1 MVDFI
6 GILKKKIDAQNNIT
20 PQLRERIY
28 KQAFEILEHKFLEI
42 KMPKKVA
49 DAQRQALQSAIVAI
63 EEEYLTAEKEL
74 LSSVMGWDLTGKDNN
89 NENVQKSILSQSG
102 DTAAVV
108 TEEKK
113 QQPPVSR
120 RKSKK
125 TPDNLSIE
133 SKMSN
138 TEPTDMNTSLAPCS
152 SKVHSNIK
160 KNTRK
165 NVALQTDTSHVVSH
179 IFAQALRRANRS
191 IVKKRILIGIVIF
204 IVFLILLIGA
214 FFVGEYMFTSYNNQI
229 QEVNIQASNGLQKE
243 GQANQKLTQRLLE
256 DGSEVD
262 AGSIE
267 RTDKKTEF
275 LSEEETSTVVTGNSK
290 TIEHPGEAIFYKT
303 HADHDSEKVVM
314 GNVWWSLI
322 KEASVKNAPEELAIR
337 GDINI
342 PSEGL
347 LLQLTLR
354 RNVDPSFPTAYIMDL
369 VFMTT
374 DKFSGQAIHD
384 IKELTFK
391 ASKQSVGQPLERA
404 SIAKIDDDFFLF
416 ALSNNHPFLDQNL
429 QIIRELDWIHLV
441 ISDKNGHMSEL
452 TFAKGPTG
460 KAIFNEVIEQWLAQ
474 TAKQTIFD

>member
-20 PQLRERIY
+20 PQLREQIY

-42 KMPKKVA
+42 KMPKKMA

-63 EEEYLTAEKEL
+63 EEGYLTAEKEL

-102 DTAAVV
+102 DASAVV

-113 QQPPVSR
+113 QQPSVSS

-125 TPDNLSIE
+125 ALDKLSVE

-138 TEPTDMNTSLAPCS
+138 TEPTYMDTSLAPCS

-160 KNTRK
+160 KNARK
-165 NVALQTDTSHVVSH
+165 NTALQTDTSVVSH

-191 IVKKRILIGIVIF
+191 IIKKRILIGIVIF
-204 IVFLILLIGA
+204 IVFFILLISA
-214 FFVGEYMFTSYNNQI
+214 FFVGEYMFASYNNQI

-243 GQANQKLTQRLLE
+243 GKANQKLTQRLLE

-267 RTDKKTEF
+267 RTDKKIEF
-275 LSEEETSTVVTGNSK
+275 LSEEEVSTLVAGNSK

-303 HADHDSEKVVM
+303 HTDYDSEKVVM
-314 GNVWWSLI
+314 GNAWWSLI
-322 KEASVKNAPEELAIR
+322 KESSVKNAPEELAIR

-354 RNVDPSFPTAYIMDL
+354 RNIDPSFPTAYIMDL

-391 ASKQSVGQPLERA
+391 ASKQSIGQPLKRA
-404 SIAKIDDDFFLF
+404 SVAKIDDDFFLF
-416 ALSNNHPFLDQNL
+416 ALSNSHPFLDQNL

-460 KAIFNEVIEQWLAQ
+460 ESIFNEVIEQWLAQ